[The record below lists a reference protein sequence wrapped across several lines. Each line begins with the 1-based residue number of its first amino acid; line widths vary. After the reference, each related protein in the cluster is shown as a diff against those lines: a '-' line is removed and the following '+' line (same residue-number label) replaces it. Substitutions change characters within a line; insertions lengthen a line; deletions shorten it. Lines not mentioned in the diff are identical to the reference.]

1 MACVRVAVSDGPV
14 EGGSVCPGLPALN
27 NRDHYLGDS
36 SFRGWSPPTKPT
48 CEKNEDESEDP
59 HRTYRIENKEWGEHG
74 PFFPVIE
81 VRSTI
86 RKFGGSSVQVDL
98 VCPGFVTIGFRNA
111 FCEEFPICGIAVKFF
126 LREAFGFLIHRNV
139 NNSSLLI

>member
-1 MACVRVAVSDGPV
+1 LAV
-14 EGGSVCPGLPALN
+14 
-27 NRDHYLGDS
+27 
-36 SFRGWSPPTKPT
+36 RGWSPPTKPA

-59 HRTYRIENKEWGEHG
+59 DRTNRIEDEERSEHG
-74 PFFPVIE
+74 PFLPVIE
-81 VRSTI
+81 VFLII
-86 RKFGGSSVQVDL
+86 RQFGGSSVQVDL

-111 FCEEFPICGIAVKFF
+111 FREEFPICGIAVKFF

>member
-1 MACVRVAVSDGPV
+1 
-14 EGGSVCPGLPALN
+14 
-27 NRDHYLGDS
+27 LGT
-36 SFRGWSPPTKPT
+36 RGWSPPTKPAG
-48 CEKNEDESEDP
+48 EKNEYESEDP
-59 HRTYRIENKEWGEHG
+59 DRTHRIENKERGEHG

-81 VRSTI
+81 VLAII
-86 RKFGGSSVQVDL
+86 RQFGGSSVQVDL

-126 LREAFGFLIHRNV
+126 LCEAFGFLIHRNV